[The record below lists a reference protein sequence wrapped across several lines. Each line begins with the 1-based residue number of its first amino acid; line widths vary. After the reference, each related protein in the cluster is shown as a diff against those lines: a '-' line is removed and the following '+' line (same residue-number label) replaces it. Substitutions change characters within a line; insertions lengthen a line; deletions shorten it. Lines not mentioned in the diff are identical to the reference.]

1 MKVYINNYRHHWI
14 SPYHI
19 LEFVCFWEKDND
31 VFYNHEDKPDAPY
44 EKWVNRL
51 DPICKAIH
59 KFLDFVHP
67 KIDYVKIDYWDTWSM
82 DHTLGMMALPMLKQL
97 QTKKQGAPF
106 VDDEDVPEEL
116 KSTSAPPKE
125 NEWDTDENHFKRWD
139 WVMAEMIFAF
149 EHHVN
154 NEWEEKYHK
163 GKRTKEVYKFDG
175 LKERFECIL
184 NCKIRNWWNHDV
196 NGCFQSCIGG
206 EQLVYHCDAQEYA
219 GIIFLTPDAPPQS
232 GTSFYRSRHTKKMK
246 FNLYDE
252 NEFNVVFKNGFLD
265 STEFELVDVV
275 GNVYNRLVLFDAK
288 MIHAASNYFGNNLN
302 NGRLF
307 QIFFFDLDIYTS
319 EDL

>member
-1 MKVYINNYRHHWI
+1 MKVYISNYRHHWI

-19 LEFVCFWEKDND
+19 LKFVCFWEKDND

-139 WVMAEMIFAF
+139 WVMDEMIFAF
-149 EHHVN
+149 EHHLN
-154 NEWEEKYHK
+154 REWEKAYSSGESDHK
-163 GKRTKEVYKFDG
+163 SVACE
-175 LKERFECIL
+175 
-184 NCKIRNWWNHDV
+184 W
-196 NGCFQSCIGG
+196 
-206 EQLVYHCDAQEYA
+206 
-219 GIIFLTPDAPPQS
+219 
-232 GTSFYRSRHTKKMK
+232 
-246 FNLYDE
+246 DE
-252 NEFNVVFKNGFLD
+252 NGKAKMFRLEEGPNHTYKCDYEGIKVVEQRIKNGFK
-265 STEFELVDVV
+265 
-275 GNVYNRLVLFDAK
+275 LFGKYYQGLWD
-288 MIHAASNYFGNNLN
+288 
-302 NGRLF
+302 
-307 QIFFFDLDIYTS
+307 
-319 EDL
+319 